1 MTNAAALTFER
12 DAPPV
17 EGQQRRD
24 HELWLAMQAAHDQ
37 WTIAAGVLDDLVAI
51 ASSDMDSPD
60 VSLQIA
66 KAAEE
71 ERSGFE
77 AYIEARLAF
86 SEFLLTRDSTTVN
99 PEPKTTSK
107 RTLLVVALV
116 FPAFFALP
124 YTMHE
129 RKQVRDLDAARA
141 AIVALRNESRLQ
153 PPDRK
158 LDAAALP
165 STPAQ
170 ITPAVAT
177 TVQTPPVTGHWRRIG
192 TPPPQPQKRAV
203 RQSAPRKNIE
213 FNLTPSAR
221 YAHLGSIRVSVQNVD
236 QKRDCFDLSVMLGD
250 FRLDRKHVRRYEP
263 VWINLGGNSAPIRL
277 IADRIGRNEVHGY
290 LGIPAPKPGLST
302 SQRVKNAGSSTHGK
316 SLAQSRTA
324 PAERKLTATL
334 TRQ

>member
-1 MTNAAALTFER
+1 MTNPTALTSER
-12 DAPPV
+12 DAPP
-17 EGQQRRD
+17 GGSQHRRE

-51 ASSDMDSPD
+51 VSSDIDSPD
-60 VSLQIA
+60 ASLQIA

-86 SEFLLTRDSTTVN
+86 SEFLLTRDATTAT
-99 PEPKTTSK
+99 PQPTTTSK
-107 RTLLVVALV
+107 RSLLAVALV
-116 FPAFFALP
+116 FPAIFSLP
-124 YTMHE
+124 YAMHE

-141 AIVALRNESRLQ
+141 AISALRTESRAQ
-153 PPDRK
+153 PPERK
-158 LDAAALP
+158 PDSP
-165 STPAQ
+165 PPPQ

-177 TVQTPPVTGHWRRIG
+177 TVQTPPVSGHWRRVG

-203 RQSAPRKNIE
+203 RQGAPRKNIE
-213 FNLTPSAR
+213 FRLMPSAR
-221 YAHLGSIRVSVQNVD
+221 YAHVGPIRVSLQNVD

-290 LGIPAPKPGLST
+290 LGIPTPKPGLST
-302 SQRVKNAGSSTHGK
+302 SQRVKNVGSSARGK
-316 SLAQSRTA
+316 SLAAVRQVA

-334 TRQ
+334 TK

>member
-17 EGQQRRD
+17 EGQHRRD
-24 HELWLAMQAAHDQ
+24 HELWQAMQAAHDQ
-37 WTIAAGVLDDLVAI
+37 WTIAAGVLGDLVAF
-51 ASSDMDSPD
+51 ASNDIDSPD
-60 VSLQIA
+60 LSLQIA

-86 SEFLLTRDSTTVN
+86 SEFLLTRDPTTGS
-99 PEPKTTSK
+99 PEPKAPSK
-107 RTLLVVALV
+107 RALLAVALV
-116 FPAFFALP
+116 FPAIFALP

-141 AIVALRNESRLQ
+141 AIVALRNESRT
-153 PPDRK
+153 PPPERK
-158 LDAAALP
+158 PEAATAP
-165 STPAQ
+165 VAVPQ
-170 ITPAVAT
+170 ITPAVARAI
-177 TVQTPPVTGHWRRIG
+177 QTPAATGHWRRVG
-192 TPPPQPQKRAV
+192 TPPPQKRGV
-203 RQSAPRKNIE
+203 HQSGPRKNIE
-213 FNLTPSAR
+213 FRLTPSAR
-221 YAHLGSIRVSVQNVD
+221 YAHVGPIRVSLQNVD

-290 LGIPAPKPGLST
+290 LGTPAPKPGVPT
-302 SQRVKNAGSSTHGK
+302 SQRVKNAGPSTRAK
-316 SLAQSRTA
+316 SLVQPPASR
-324 PAERKLTATL
+324 E
-334 TRQ
+334 QNGG

>member
-17 EGQQRRD
+17 EGQHRRD
-24 HELWLAMQAAHDQ
+24 HELWQAMQAAHDQ
-37 WTIAAGVLDDLVAI
+37 WTIAAGVLGDLVAF
-51 ASSDMDSPD
+51 ASNDIDSPD
-60 VSLQIA
+60 LSLQIA

-86 SEFLLTRDSTTVN
+86 SEFLLTRDRTTGS
-99 PEPKTTSK
+99 PEPKAPSK
-107 RTLLVVALV
+107 RALLAVALV
-116 FPAFFALP
+116 FPAIFALP

-141 AIVALRNESRLQ
+141 AISTLRNENRTPS
-153 PPDRK
+153 PERK
-158 LDAAALP
+158 LEAVP
-165 STPAQ
+165 PQITPPQ
-170 ITPAVAT
+170 ITPAVARA
-177 TVQTPPVTGHWRRIG
+177 VQTPAVAGHWRRVG
-192 TPPPQPQKRAV
+192 TPPPPPQKQAV
-203 RQSAPRKNIE
+203 RQSGPRKNIE
-213 FNLTPSAR
+213 FTLMPSAR
-221 YAHLGSIRVSVQNVD
+221 YAHLGPIRVSLQNVD

-290 LGIPAPKPGLST
+290 VGTPAPKPGLPASP
-302 SQRVKNAGSSTHGK
+302 RKNAGSNTRGK
-316 SLAQSRTA
+316 SVAQSHTS
-324 PAERKLTATL
+324 
-334 TRQ
+334 RQQNGG

>member
-12 DAPPV
+12 DAPPDG
-17 EGQQRRD
+17 GQHRRD

-51 ASSDMDSPD
+51 ASNDIDSPD
-60 VSLQIA
+60 MSLQVA

-77 AYIEARLAF
+77 AYIEARLEF
-86 SEFLLTRDSTTVN
+86 SEFLLTRDPTTGN
-99 PEPKTTSK
+99 PEPKAPSK
-107 RTLLVVALV
+107 RALLAVALV
-116 FPAFFALP
+116 FPAIFALP

-141 AIVALRNESRLQ
+141 AITALRNESRPQ
-153 PPDRK
+153 TPDRK
-158 LDAAALP
+158 PEAAALP
-165 STPAQ
+165 STPPQ
-170 ITPAVAT
+170 ITPAVARA
-177 TVQTPPVTGHWRRIG
+177 VQTPAVTGHWRRVG
-192 TPPPQPQKRAV
+192 TPTPQKRGV
-203 RQSAPRKNIE
+203 HQSAPRKNVE
-213 FNLTPSAR
+213 FRLTPSTR
-221 YAHLGSIRVSVQNVD
+221 YAHLGPIRVLLQNVD

-290 LGIPAPKPGLST
+290 LGTPAPKPGLPA
-302 SQRVKNAGSSTHGK
+302 SQRIKNAGPSTRGK
-316 SLAQSRTA
+316 SLAQPPASR
-324 PAERKLTATL
+324 E
-334 TRQ
+334 QNGG